1 MAVRET
7 IQVLVLE
14 PEEPIPGRRM
24 VPGVGQVAARLMDVP
39 IEAVKS
45 GIREVTEQV
54 SEIVQD
60 LPSDNR
66 FVRLDQI
73 SIDLNIS
80 ANGSV
85 QWIAGIGGAVG
96 STVTL
101 TFKVVSGGVEVQSGG
116 GPTDRSEYSIAHR
129 VPALPTA

>member
-1 MAVRET
+1 MAERET

-14 PEEPIPGRRM
+14 SEGTIRRPGM
-24 VPGVGQVAARLMDVP
+24 VPGVGQVAARVMDVP
-39 IEAVKS
+39 IDAVKH

-60 LPSDNR
+60 LPSDER
-66 FVRLDQI
+66 FVSLDQI
-73 SIDLNIS
+73 AVDLNIS
-80 ANGSV
+80 ANGNV

-101 TFKVVSGGVEVQSGG
+101 TFKVVSGGAEVQSVG
-116 GPTDRSEYSIAHR
+116 GPTD
-129 VPALPTA
+129 